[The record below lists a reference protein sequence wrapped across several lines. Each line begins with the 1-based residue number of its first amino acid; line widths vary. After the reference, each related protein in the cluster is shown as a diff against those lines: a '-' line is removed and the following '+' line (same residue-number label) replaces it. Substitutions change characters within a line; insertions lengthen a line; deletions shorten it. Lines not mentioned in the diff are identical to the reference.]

1 MFFDLVKKNS
11 KRNRKENGMF
21 FVSLIVS
28 IIAFYIILSLE
39 NQDVIIF
46 LKEIE
51 SDAINRLLLLTPV
64 LYAVSLFILFFLV
77 YFAGKYQ
84 LERRSHELGMYLM
97 LGMRRKKLFFML
109 LMEEIYNSMLS
120 LLIGIPISIFISE
133 MISMITARVVGIGII
148 GHRFSFS
155 IEAVLWTV
163 LGFLLIRLVALLIL
177 SGSIAK
183 KDIDKLILQSQEKKH
198 KVHNKLF
205 TTIKLLLG
213 IALLFI
219 AYGLSINGYAW
230 QSMESMGITV
240 VLGIGGTFL
249 IFHGMVVLF
258 EIILKNRKNKN
269 GLEVFTFRQLQENAF
284 YKSNSLVISS
294 LLVLIALCCFGYGI
308 SVTFNSSS
316 KNEHVLDYT
325 FTGDEKEIKKELN
338 KFEIKDYINEVF
350 DVKVG
355 DLYHKGDDLNE
366 EADFSV
372 EKLIDAIKKEK
383 ESKDKEN
390 LLNSLGNF
398 TEPFLFSLSGYN
410 KILIAAGKEPIR
422 LKDNQAALFN
432 GLEFSFGKSAEI
444 INNALK
450 KNISVEI
457 EDKQFDLV
465 DKLYQDN
472 IVAESSIHISYA
484 FIVPDKQFDI
494 LTRGDS
500 TSYWNATLK
509 DHVVKEKGLMQSIRH
524 VNQLLDKTNLE
535 YESYLQNM
543 GRQLF
548 YTVAATYT
556 TIYLAVIFL
565 IMANTVIGVQF
576 LMQQQNTSRRY
587 QTMVRIGCNYN
598 QLRKSSRKQIKWYFS
613 LPILVAAIGSVFGIR
628 GLFSGI
634 STTAMKGNISEL
646 MIIAVTTVIIL
657 CVIEFSY
664 MICVMKTSD
673 KHIYELMDIKRD
685 DN

>member
-46 LKEIE
+46 LKEME

-109 LMEEIYNSMLS
+109 LMEEIYNSILS
-120 LLIGIPISIFISE
+120 LLIGIPIAIFISE
-133 MISMITARVVGIGII
+133 MVSMITARVVGIGII
-148 GHRFSFS
+148 GHKFSFS

-183 KDIDKLILQSQEKKH
+183 KDIDKLISQSQEKKH
-198 KVHNKLF
+198 NVHNKLF

-230 QSMESMGITV
+230 QSMGSMGITV
-240 VLGIGGTFL
+240 VLGIGGTFF

-269 GLEVFTFRQLQENAF
+269 GLEVFTFRQLQENVF
-284 YKSNSLVISS
+284 YKSNSLAISS

-338 KFEIKDYINEVF
+338 KSEIKDYINEVF

-355 DLYHKGDDLNE
+355 DLYHKGDDLNDGVNFSAKGLVEAVEQGE
-366 EADFSV
+366 ES
-372 EKLIDAIKKEK
+372 KGK
-383 ESKDKEN
+383 ES
-390 LLNSLGNF
+390 LLNNLDYLSD
-398 TEPFLFSLSGYN
+398 PHLFSLSGYN
-410 KILIAAGKEPIR
+410 NILKAAGKEPIK

-432 GLEFSFGKSAEI
+432 GLEFS
-444 INNALK
+444 NANMVDTLNKVLK

-457 EDKQFDLV
+457 ENKKFDLV
-465 DKLYQDN
+465 NKLYQDN
-472 IVAESSIHISYA
+472 IVTDRSINISYA
-484 FIVPDKQFDI
+484 LIVPDKQFDI

-509 DHVVKEKGLMQSIRH
+509 DHVVEEKGLMQAIRH
-524 VNQLLDKTNLE
+524 VNQLLDKTSLE

-548 YTVAATYT
+548 YTVAASYT

-565 IMANTVIGVQF
+565 IIANTVIGVQF
-576 LMQQQNTSRRY
+576 LMQQQNTSKRY
-587 QTMVRIGCNYN
+587 QTMVRIGCDYN
-598 QLRKSSRKQIKWYFS
+598 QLRKSARKQIKWYFS
-613 LPILVAAIGSVFGIR
+613 FPILVAAIGSVFGIR

-634 STTAMKGNISEL
+634 STTSMKGNIREL
-646 MIIAVTTVIIL
+646 MIIAVPTVIIL

>member
-28 IIAFYIILSLE
+28 IVAFYIILSLE

-46 LKEIE
+46 LKEME

-97 LGMRRKKLFFML
+97 LGMRRKKLFSML
-109 LMEEIYNSMLS
+109 LMEEIYNSILS
-120 LLIGIPISIFISE
+120 LLIGIPIAIFISE

-148 GHRFSFS
+148 GHKFSFS

-163 LGFLLIRLVALLIL
+163 VGFFLIRLVALLIL

-183 KDIDKLILQSQEKKH
+183 KDIDKLISKSQDKKH

-213 IALLFI
+213 IILLFI

-230 QSMESMGITV
+230 QSMKSMGITV

-269 GLEVFTFRQLQENAF
+269 GLEIFTFRQLQESVF
-284 YKSNSLVISS
+284 YKSNSLAISS

-355 DLYHKGDDLNE
+355 DLYHEGNDPNDGVNFSAKGLVKAVKQGE
-366 EADFSV
+366 
-372 EKLIDAIKKEK
+372 DAIN
-383 ESKDKEN
+383 N
-390 LLNSLGNF
+390 LEYF
-398 TEPFLFSLSGYN
+398 DEPFLFSLSGYN
-410 KILIAAGKEPIR
+410 NILKVAGKEPIK

-432 GLEFSFGKSAEI
+432 GLEFSNANMVDSLNK
-444 INNALK
+444 ALK
-450 KNISVEI
+450 KNVSVEI
-457 EDKQFDLV
+457 ENKEFHLV

-472 IVAESSIHISYA
+472 IVTDRSINIMYA
-484 FIVPDKQFDI
+484 LIVPDKQFEI

-500 TSYWNATLK
+500 TSYWNATLNE
-509 DHVVKEKGLMQSIRH
+509 HVVKDKGLMQSIRH
-524 VNQLLDKTNLE
+524 VNKLLDKTNLE

-548 YTVAATYT
+548 YTVAASYT

-565 IMANTVIGVQF
+565 IIANTVIGVQF
-576 LMQQQNTSRRY
+576 LMQQQNTTRRY
-587 QTMVRIGCNYN
+587 QTMLHIGCDYS
-598 QLRKSSRKQIKWYFS
+598 QLRKSARKQIKWYFS
-613 LPILVAAIGSVFGIR
+613 LPILVAAIGSIFGIR
-628 GLFSGI
+628 GLFVGI
-634 STTAMKGNISEL
+634 STSAMKGNISEL
-646 MIIAVTTVIIL
+646 MIIAVPTVIIL

-664 MICVMKTSD
+664 MISVMKMSD
-673 KHIYELMDIKRD
+673 KQIYELMDIKRD

>member
-28 IIAFYIILSLE
+28 IVAFYIILSLE

-46 LKEIE
+46 LKEME

-97 LGMRRKKLFFML
+97 LGMRRKKLFSML
-109 LMEEIYNSMLS
+109 LMEEIYNSILS
-120 LLIGIPISIFISE
+120 LLIGIPIAIFISE

-148 GHRFSFS
+148 GHKFSFS

-163 LGFLLIRLVALLIL
+163 VGFFLIRLVALLIL

-183 KDIDKLILQSQEKKH
+183 KDIDKLISKSQDKKH

-213 IALLFI
+213 IILLFI

-230 QSMESMGITV
+230 QSMKSMGITV

-269 GLEVFTFRQLQENAF
+269 GLEIFTFRQLQESVF
-284 YKSNSLVISS
+284 YKSNSLAISS

-355 DLYHKGDDLNE
+355 DLYHEGNDPNDGVNFSAKGLVKAVKQGE
-366 EADFSV
+366 
-372 EKLIDAIKKEK
+372 DAIN
-383 ESKDKEN
+383 N
-390 LLNSLGNF
+390 LEYF
-398 TEPFLFSLSGYN
+398 DEPFLFSLSGYN
-410 KILIAAGKEPIR
+410 NILKVAGKEPIK

-432 GLEFSFGKSAEI
+432 GLEFSNANMVDSLNK
-444 INNALK
+444 ALK
-450 KNISVEI
+450 KNVSVEI
-457 EDKQFDLV
+457 ENKEFHLV

-472 IVAESSIHISYA
+472 IVTDRSINIMYA
-484 FIVPDKQFDI
+484 LIVPDKQFEI

-509 DHVVKEKGLMQSIRH
+509 DHVVKDKGLMQSIRH
-524 VNQLLDKTNLE
+524 VNQLLDKTSLE

-548 YTVAATYT
+548 YTVAASYT
-556 TIYLAVIFL
+556 TIYMAVIFL
-565 IMANTVIGVQF
+565 IIANTVIGVQF

-587 QTMVRIGCNYN
+587 QTMVKIGCDYN
-598 QLRKSSRKQIKWYFS
+598 QLRKSVRKQIKWYFS
-613 LPILVAAIGSVFGIR
+613 LPILVALIGSIFGIR
-628 GLFSGI
+628 GLFAGI
-634 STTAMKGNISEL
+634 STSAMKGNISEL
-646 MIIAVTTVIIL
+646 MIIAVPTVIIL

-664 MICVMKTSD
+664 MISVMKMSD
-673 KHIYELMDIKRD
+673 KQIYELMDIKRD

>member
-28 IIAFYIILSLE
+28 IVAFYIILSLE

-46 LKEIE
+46 LKEME

-97 LGMRRKKLFFML
+97 LGMRRKKLFSML
-109 LMEEIYNSMLS
+109 LMEEIYNSILS
-120 LLIGIPISIFISE
+120 LLIGIPIAIFISE

-148 GHRFSFS
+148 GHKFSFS

-163 LGFLLIRLVALLIL
+163 VGFFLIRLVALLIL

-183 KDIDKLILQSQEKKH
+183 KDIDKLISKSQDKKH

-213 IALLFI
+213 IILLFI

-230 QSMESMGITV
+230 QSMKSMGITV

-269 GLEVFTFRQLQENAF
+269 GIEVFTFRQLQENVF
-284 YKSNSLVISS
+284 YKSNSLAISS

-325 FTGDEKEIKKELN
+325 FTGDEKEIKKELS

-350 DVKVG
+350 DVRVG
-355 DLYHKGDDLNE
+355 DLYHLDGNLNE
-366 EADFSV
+366 ISDFSAT
-372 EKLIDAIKKEK
+372 KLIEAIGQEK
-383 ESKDKEN
+383 DSEDKEN
-390 LLNSLGNF
+390 LLNRLENF

-410 KILIAAGKEPIR
+410 NILKAAGKEPIK

-432 GLEFSFGKSAEI
+432 GLEFSFGNSVEI

-450 KNISVEI
+450 KNVSVEI
-457 EDKQFDLV
+457 KNKEFDLV

-472 IVAESSIHISYA
+472 IVADSAIHISYA
-484 FIVPDKQFDI
+484 FIVSDKQFDM
-494 LTRGDS
+494 LTKGDS

-509 DHVVKEKGLMQSIRH
+509 DHVVKDKGLMQSIRH
-524 VNQLLDKTNLE
+524 VNQLLDKTSLE

-548 YTVAATYT
+548 YTVAASYT
-556 TIYLAVIFL
+556 TIYMAVIFL
-565 IMANTVIGVQF
+565 IIANTVIEVQF

-587 QTMVRIGCNYN
+587 QTMLKIGCDYN
-598 QLRKSSRKQIKWYFS
+598 QLRKSVRKQIKWYFS
-613 LPILVAAIGSVFGIR
+613 LPILVALIGSIFGIR
-628 GLFSGI
+628 GLFAGI
-634 STTAMKGNISEL
+634 STSAMKGNISEL
-646 MIIAVTTVIIL
+646 MIIAVPTVIIL

-664 MICVMKTSD
+664 MISVMKMSD
-673 KHIYELMDIKRD
+673 KQIYELMDIKRD

>member
-28 IIAFYIILSLE
+28 IVAFYIILSLE

-46 LKEIE
+46 LKEME

-97 LGMRRKKLFFML
+97 LGMRRKKLFSML
-109 LMEEIYNSMLS
+109 LMEEIYNSILS
-120 LLIGIPISIFISE
+120 LLIGIPIAIFISE

-148 GHRFSFS
+148 GHKFSFS

-163 LGFLLIRLVALLIL
+163 VGFFLIRLVALLIL

-183 KDIDKLILQSQEKKH
+183 KDIDKLISKSQDKKH

-213 IALLFI
+213 IILLFI

-230 QSMESMGITV
+230 QSMKSMGITV

-269 GLEVFTFRQLQENAF
+269 GLEIFTFRQLQESVF
-284 YKSNSLVISS
+284 YKSNSLAISS

-355 DLYHKGDDLNE
+355 DLYHEGNDPNDGVNFSAKGLVKAVKQGE
-366 EADFSV
+366 
-372 EKLIDAIKKEK
+372 DAIN
-383 ESKDKEN
+383 N
-390 LLNSLGNF
+390 LEYF
-398 TEPFLFSLSGYN
+398 DEPFLFSLSGYN
-410 KILIAAGKEPIR
+410 NILKVAGKEPIK

-432 GLEFSFGKSAEI
+432 GLEFSNANMVDSLNK
-444 INNALK
+444 ALK
-450 KNISVEI
+450 KNVSVEI
-457 EDKQFDLV
+457 ENKEFHLV

-472 IVAESSIHISYA
+472 IVTDRSINIMYA
-484 FIVPDKQFDI
+484 LIVPDKQFEI

-509 DHVVKEKGLMQSIRH
+509 EHVVKDKGLMQSIRH
-524 VNQLLDKTNLE
+524 VNKLLDKTNLE

-548 YTVAATYT
+548 YTVAASYT

-565 IMANTVIGVQF
+565 IIANTVIGVQF
-576 LMQQQNTSRRY
+576 LMQQQNTTRRY
-587 QTMVRIGCNYN
+587 QTMLHIGCDYS
-598 QLRKSSRKQIKWYFS
+598 QLRKSARKQIKWYFS
-613 LPILVAAIGSVFGIR
+613 LPILVAAIGSIFGIR
-628 GLFSGI
+628 GLFVGI
-634 STTAMKGNISEL
+634 STSAMKGNISEL
-646 MIIAVTTVIIL
+646 MIIAVPTVIIL

-664 MICVMKTSD
+664 MISVMKMSD
-673 KHIYELMDIKRD
+673 KQIYELMDIKRD

>member
-46 LKEIE
+46 LKEME

-97 LGMRRKKLFFML
+97 LGMRRKKLFLML